1 MTKNYLLCYD
11 IFDEKRLY
19 RIRKISYPFALG
31 GQKSALELPLTRK
44 EAKTLLAMLEAKI
57 TPEDKINLIEVEEQ
71 PRYLGKSKQIHFQ
84 EGMIIL

>member
-31 GQKSALELPLTRK
+31 GQKSALELPLTPK
-44 EAKTLLAMLEAKI
+44 EAKALLGMLEAKI
-57 TPEDKINLIEVEEQ
+57 APEDKINLIEVEDQ
-71 PRYLGKSKQIHFQ
+71 PRYLGKSIHIHFQ
-84 EGMIIL
+84 EGMIII

>member
-44 EAKTLLAMLEAKI
+44 EAKALLAMLEAK
-57 TPEDKINLIEVEEQ
+57 TTLEDKINLIEVEEQ
-71 PRYLGKSKQIHFQ
+71 PRYLGKSIQIHFQ